1 MNRYRPM
8 LTQSADA
15 PFSSDDWI
23 FEVKWDGIRAI
34 AYVYDELSIQSR
46 NQKELK
52 QNFPE
57 LNELE
62 SLAKNVV
69 LDGEIITLRDGKP
82 DFQALLERSQTT
94 SSRDIEYLASTAPST
109 YVVFDILE
117 NEGRSVIDMPLMERK
132 KLLAEEVR
140 EGKHVV
146 LSDYMEAKGEAY
158 YEAAMRN
165 GLEGVV
171 AKNKMSVYEPGK
183 RSRSWLKIKEGRT
196 CDCVIFGYTKGKGR
210 RAESFGAL
218 ILGLYDDDKP
228 VYVGKVGTGFS
239 DGDLMSLMEIFKGLK
254 AGEKPLQGVD
264 APEEIMWLRP
274 QLVCE
279 VKYQV
284 VTRDLRL
291 RMPRFKRLR
300 ADKAPREC
308 YLGQIKTEALED
320 YRKKRDFAETPEPKG
335 KVVKGEGRSFVVHEH
350 HARRLH
356 FDLRLEREG
365 VLKSWAI
372 PKGVPLEPNDK
383 RLAVETEDHPLE
395 YGSFEGTIPEGQYGA
410 GMVKIWDKGVYETLV
425 WEPDKVEFLIKG
437 ERLDG
442 RYIIVRLKKAGQ
454 KEWIIFKARD

>member
-8 LTQSADA
+8 LAQSANA

-34 AYVYDELSIQSR
+34 AYIYDELSLQSR

-57 LNELE
+57 LNELKG
-62 SLAKNVV
+62 LAKNVV

-82 DFQALLERSQTT
+82 DFQALLERAQTT
-94 SSRDIEYLASTAPST
+94 SSRGIKYLSSRSPST
-109 YVVFDILE
+109 FVVFDILE
-117 NEGRSVIDMPLMERK
+117 KEGRPVIEMPLMERK

-146 LSDYMEAKGEAY
+146 VSDYVAAKGEAY

-183 RSRSWLKIKEGRT
+183 RSRSWLKIKKART
-196 CDCVIFGYTKGKGR
+196 CDCVIFGYTKGEGR
-210 RAESFGAL
+210 RADSFGAL

-239 DGDLMSLMEIFKGLK
+239 DGDLRSLMEIFKGLK
-254 AGEKPLQGVD
+254 AGEKTLQGVD
-264 APEEIMWLRP
+264 APEEITWLRP
-274 QLVCE
+274 QLICE
-279 VKYQV
+279 VEYQV

-291 RMPRFKRLR
+291 RMPRFKRMR
-300 ADKAPREC
+300 ADKTPREC
-308 YLGQIKTEALED
+308 DLGQLKTESLED

-335 KVVKGEGRSFVVHEH
+335 KVVKGEDRSFVVHEH

-395 YGSFEGTIPEGQYGA
+395 YGSFEGTIPDGQYGA
-410 GMVKIWDKGVYETLV
+410 GLVKIWDKGAYETLV
-425 WEPDKVEFLIKG
+425 WEPDKIELLIKG
-437 ERLDG
+437 EKLDG
-442 RYIIVRLKKAGQ
+442 RYILVRPKKAGQ